1 MNRLLNASI
10 SLLTV
15 VCLSGILTARG
26 TPAADPSA
34 PAPKAEAGA
43 ADPEFSRESGKEAFN
58 EARGLFS
65 KGEYREAEKLFKKA
79 RSDAASKEDR
89 LVVEKWAVACTGA
102 MLLERLKKIR
112 APTRLKAYD
121 QAHEYMTKFRGTP
134 AEPLYKDY
142 LRTLE
147 PQIFV
152 PLEDFSVA
160 SPRYSPKFGKTFIT
174 KPELSLDGSQFLE
187 WKSTSDRKASALKVT
202 PSSPTLKNWA
212 PFEAIEFW
220 VCVKVP
226 PRGLQVVVMCEG
238 AAANTPVAAPGA
250 AKQYFYAPVPLPSRP
265 GQWKRV
271 RMKFSEMKTFG
282 RPQISSVNYF
292 QLQMPAGIQY
302 DFLVDEIALIRR
314 EASTPPRR

>member
-1 MNRLLNASI
+1 MNRLLNTSI

-15 VCLSGILTARG
+15 FCLSGILEARG
-26 TPAADPSA
+26 APAADPSA
-34 PAPKAEAGA
+34 PAPKADAGS
-43 ADPEFSRESGKEAFN
+43 ADPEFNKESGKETFK
-58 EARGLFS
+58 EARELFS
-65 KGEYREAEKLFKKA
+65 KGEYREAETLFKKA
-79 RSDAASKEDR
+79 RGDAASKEDR

-112 APTRLKAYD
+112 APTPLKAYD

-134 AEPLYKDY
+134 AEPLYREH
-142 LRTLE
+142 LETLE

-160 SPRYSPKFGKTFIT
+160 SPRYSPKFGKSFIK

-187 WKSTSDRKASALKVT
+187 WKSTPQRKASALKVT
-202 PSSPTLKNWA
+202 PSSPTLKNWT
-212 PFEAIEFW
+212 PFDAIEFW
-220 VCVKVP
+220 LCVKVP
-226 PRGLQVVVMCEG
+226 PRGLQVVIMCEG
-238 AAANTPVAAPGA
+238 AAGNAPAAGSAP

-271 RMKFSEMKTFG
+271 RIKFSDMKTFG

-292 QLQMPAGIQY
+292 QMQMPAGVQY
-302 DFLVDEIALIRR
+302 DFLIDEIALIRK
-314 EASTPPRR
+314 EASTPARR